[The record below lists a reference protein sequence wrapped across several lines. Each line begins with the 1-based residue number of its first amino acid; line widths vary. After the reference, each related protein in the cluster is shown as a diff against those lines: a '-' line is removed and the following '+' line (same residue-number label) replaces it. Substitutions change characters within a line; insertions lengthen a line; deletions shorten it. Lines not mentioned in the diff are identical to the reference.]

1 MAGALP
7 DTVKH
12 LVVPLDVSAT
22 SFCHYENVARS
33 TSAAEPIAADVLER
47 VVKFAEEHEVSVQFL
62 FGDVRPPDEHESLIS
77 RIPHVK
83 IVPLKLQEAYE
94 GSVLVVNPDEMGST
108 DGLALDDTRNIVLR
122 LAREQIGD
130 LARLTS
136 ALLGRFKRL
145 NVCLLDI
152 GKYDDRDI
160 ARYAQQLESVAGAL
174 EDEYRA
180 GRSPE
185 VSVVTDRLL
194 LNSMHNCGA
203 GIENLTVGLDGRIY
217 LCPGFYYDSDVAD
230 ACVGDLEGGVEIRNA
245 QLLQL
250 DRAPICSMCDAYH
263 CKRCV
268 YLNKVTTLEI
278 NTPSRQQC
286 VLAHAE
292 RKVSRT
298 LLERLRGIPTF
309 RDLPA
314 IPELEHD
321 DPFVL
326 AVNKPG
332 KLNVAI
338 GAPEG
343 KKTPPA
349 GPPARMSANSPEGT
363 GASEGGAPA
372 AGAKSGRALGDH
384 VTAPDGQ
391 KSLEDLSV
399 KELLLRI
406 HRTQLEIL
414 RQLK

>member
-7 DTVKH
+7 ATVKH
-12 LVVPLDVSAT
+12 LIVPLDVSAT
-22 SFCHYENVARS
+22 SLCHYENLARS
-33 TSAAEPIAADVLER
+33 TSAIEPIAADVLER
-47 VVKFAEEHEVSVQFL
+47 VVKFAEECEVSVQFL
-62 FGDVRPPDEHESLIS
+62 YGNVRPSDGHASLIS

-83 IVPLKLQEAYE
+83 IVPLKLQEAY
-94 GSVLVVNPDEMGST
+94 GDSVLVVNPDEIGSI
-108 DGLALDDTRNIVLR
+108 DGLALDNSRNVVLR

-130 LARLTS
+130 LSRLVS
-136 ALLGRFKRL
+136 ALFGRFKRL

-152 GKYDDRDI
+152 GRYDDGDI
-160 ARYAQQLESVAGAL
+160 ARYARQLESVAGAL

-185 VSVVTDRLL
+185 ISVVTDRLL
-194 LNSMHNCGA
+194 LSSMHNCGA

-230 ACVGDLEGGVEIRNA
+230 ACVGDLEDGVEIKNA
-245 QLLQL
+245 HLLRL

-263 CKRCV
+263 CRRCV

-292 RKVSRT
+292 RNISRK
-298 LLERLRGIPTF
+298 LLERLRDIPTF

-326 AVNKPG
+326 AVKKPG
-332 KLNVAI
+332 KLNAAI

-343 KKTPPA
+343 EKTPPV
-349 GPPARMSANSPEGT
+349 GPPARMSANSPD
-363 GASEGGAPA
+363 S
-372 AGAKSGRALGDH
+372 R
-384 VTAPDGQ
+384 
-391 KSLEDLSV
+391 KSLEELSV